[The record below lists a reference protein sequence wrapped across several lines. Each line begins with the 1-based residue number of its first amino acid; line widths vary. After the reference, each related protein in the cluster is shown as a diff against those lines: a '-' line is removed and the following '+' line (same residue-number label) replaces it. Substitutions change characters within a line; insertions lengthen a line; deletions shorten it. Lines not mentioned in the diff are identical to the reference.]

1 MFRLEVIV
9 MDINTGD
16 RLFALRKKYG
26 LSQEELAE
34 KIDVSRQSISKWER
48 GEASPNS
55 NNLIAMS
62 KLYGITLDEL
72 LGTEKSSKADEKNP
86 VNNSLML
93 NLMKFPVPII
103 VIAVFLAVGFG
114 TDIWHPTWLILSLL
128 PIYYWFA
135 AAFKSKTKR
144 AALFAMPIPL
154 IVLVIYLAAGLTAGI
169 WHPTWIMFLIIP
181 AYYWGIGVYVKK

>member
-1 MFRLEVIV
+1 MEVIV
-9 MDINTGD
+9 VDIRTGD
-16 RLFALRKKYG
+16 RLSDLRKKYG

-62 KLYGITLDEL
+62 KLYGVTLDEL
-72 LGTEKSSKADEKNP
+72 LGTEKISNTDKKASC
-86 VNNSLML
+86 NNSLML
-93 NLMKFPVPII
+93 NLMKFPVPLI
-103 VIAVFLAVGFG
+103 VIAVFLAIGFG
-114 TDIWHPTWLILSLL
+114 TDVWHPTWLILLLL

-135 AAFKSKTKR
+135 AAFRSKTKR

-154 IVLVIYLAAGLTAGI
+154 IVFAIYLTVGLTVGI
-169 WHPTWIMFLIIP
+169 WHPTWIMFFVVP
-181 AYYWGIGVYVKK
+181 AYYWGIGAYVKK